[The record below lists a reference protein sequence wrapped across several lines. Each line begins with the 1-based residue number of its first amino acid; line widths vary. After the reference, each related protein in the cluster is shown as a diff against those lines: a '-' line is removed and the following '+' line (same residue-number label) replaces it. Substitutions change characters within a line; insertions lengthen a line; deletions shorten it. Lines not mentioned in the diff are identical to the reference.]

1 MSGTQPPPGYAHAP
15 PAALHPGPYPGANN
29 SPGKAMAIRVAW
41 SLAPILTLGFL
52 AWVPT
57 LVLALHRRTRQ
68 AWAIFVGSAV
78 LPVTVLVLLAING
91 SESTK
96 AEIDRGEGAE
106 VEGVASVPGNIGGG
120 LLVALWVAAPI
131 YWFITTRRGSRARI
145 RGMPVQPHPMTGPA
159 MPPIAAY
166 GWQQTPTAPAAPQAV
181 PPPAPPHVPPAPVVP
196 GPGVPHRQDARV
208 ERARARLEG
217 LSERLREREG
227 GAGPDAPR

>member
-15 PAALHPGPYPGANN
+15 RAALHPGAYPGANN
-29 SPGKAMAIRVAW
+29 SVGKAMAIRVAW
-41 SLAPILTLGFL
+41 ALAPILTLGFL

-68 AWAIFVGSAV
+68 AWAIFVVSAV
-78 LPVTVLVLLAING
+78 LPVTVLVLFAVNG

-96 AEIDRGEGAE
+96 AELDRGEGAE

-120 LLVALWVAAPI
+120 LMIALWVAAPI
-131 YWFITTRRGSRARI
+131 YWFITTRRGSRAQI
-145 RGMPVQPHPMTGPA
+145 RGIPVQPHPMTGPA
-159 MPPIAAY
+159 MPPTAAY
-166 GWQQTPTAPAAPQAV
+166 GWQQTPAAPAGPPPVPPAPAAPA
-181 PPPAPPHVPPAPVVP
+181 
-196 GPGVPHRQDARV
+196 PGVPHRQDARV